1 MSSKKGG
8 IHFFKTTV
16 IGGLVFLV
24 PVVVLVI
31 ILAKAA
37 GLMMMVAEPMA
48 AWVSVEAIGGVA
60 LANIIAIVAVVLIC
74 FISGLVARAAF
85 LRAIVG
91 GLESK
96 VLSKVPGYVIIKG
109 MLSGLQEDDT
119 HKLIPVLATFG
130 GAARV
135 GLEIERLDDGWV
147 VVMVPRSP
155 NPWSGEV
162 YIMAPEMVKCLDLP
176 VTAYMENI
184 ERFGQGTNE
193 MFRSLHD
200 SQTIEKGE
208 DQ

>member
-1 MSSKKGG
+1 M
-8 IHFFKTTV
+8 
-16 IGGLVFLV
+16 FLV

-31 ILAKAA
+31 VLAKAA

-48 AWVSVEAIGGVA
+48 AWVPIDAIGGVA
-60 LANIIAIVAVVLIC
+60 LANIIAVLAVVLIC
-74 FISGLVARAAF
+74 FIAGLVARAAI

-119 HKLIPVLATFG
+119 HTLIPVLATFG
-130 GAARV
+130 GAARI
-135 GLEIERLDDGWV
+135 GLEIERLDDGRV
-147 VVMVPRSP
+147 VVMAPRSP

-162 YIMAPEMVKCLDLP
+162 HIMAVEHVQPLDLP
-176 VTAYMENI
+176 MTAYMENI

-193 MFRSLHD
+193 MLRSLHD
-200 SQTIEKGE
+200 SPTIEKGE
-208 DQ
+208 NQ

>member
-8 IHFFKTTV
+8 IHFFRTTV

-48 AWVSVEAIGGVA
+48 AWVPIDAIGGVA
-60 LANIIAIVAVVLIC
+60 LANIIAVAAVLLIC
-74 FISGLVARAAF
+74 FIAGLVARAAI

-91 GLESK
+91 GLESR

-119 HKLIPVLATFG
+119 HTLIPVLATFG
-130 GAARV
+130 DTARI
-135 GLEIERLDDGWV
+135 GLEIERLDDGRV
-147 VVMVPRSP
+147 VVMTPTPP
-155 NPWSGEV
+155 NPWSGKV
-162 YIMAPEMVKCLDLP
+162 QIMAHKQVKRLDLP
-176 VTAYMENI
+176 MTAYMENI

-193 MFRSLHD
+193 LLRTLQD
-200 SQTIEKGE
+200 SPTTEKGE
-208 DQ
+208 NQ

>member
-8 IHFFKTTV
+8 IQFFKTTV

-24 PVVVLVI
+24 PVVVLIVV
-31 ILAKAA
+31 LAKAA

-48 AWVSVEAIGGVA
+48 EWLPIGAIGGVA
-60 LANIIAIVAVVLIC
+60 LANVIAVLVVVLIC
-74 FISGLVARAAF
+74 FIAGLVARAAI
-85 LRAIVG
+85 LRALVG

-96 VLSKVPGYVIIKG
+96 VLTKIPGYVIIKG

-130 GAARV
+130 DATRI
-135 GLEIERLDDGWV
+135 GLEIERLDNGRV
-147 VVMVPRSP
+147 VVVVPRSP

-162 YIMAPEMVKCLDLP
+162 HIMAPEQVQRLDMP
-176 VTAYMENI
+176 MTAYMENI

-193 MFRSLHD
+193 MLRSLVH
-200 SQTIEKGE
+200 SQNSKGG
-208 DQ
+208 